1 MTNQYIAVQIIGFLG
16 AILFFISFQCRNN
29 KTLFRFQ
36 LLSYLIYT
44 VHLFLLGATTGALSY
59 VVNGFRS
66 FCLSSNWEF
75 GRSKKMCIIIC
86 IMQVVVLMLT
96 WSGWINLL
104 PVVANIAVAIG
115 AYTHNARTIR
125 VVTMLINSPLWIIH
139 NIIVGSWAGVIDE
152 MVSEISIAISI
163 IRYGWKNLG
172 EDQG

>member
-1 MTNQYIAVQIIGFLG
+1 
-16 AILFFISFQCRNN
+16 
-29 KTLFRFQ
+29 
-36 LLSYLIYT
+36 
-44 VHLFLLGATTGALSY
+44 
-59 VVNGFRS
+59 
-66 FCLSSNWEF
+66 
-75 GRSKKMCIIIC
+75 
-86 IMQVVVLMLT
+86 MQVVVLMLT